1 MPDDDQ
7 DDDGYERIY
16 YRTRG
21 VPIRFPCMTK
31 EDEAHVFEMIRGL
44 PGIGIVYPKPE
55 ERPKNA

>member
-21 VPIRFPCMTK
+21 LPIRFPNMTK

-44 PGIGIVYPKPE
+44 SRVPIAEPE
-55 ERPKNA
+55 EEDDA